1 LGRRPYRAGGLTS
14 DRVHDT
20 TPQLSLVEASS
31 LLEDEFDLAGDLAP
45 LPSERDQNFLAQTP
59 DGCKFVLKIA
69 KSDERRE
76 VLELQNAAIAH
87 LRRELADLD
96 WPELR
101 RTVRGAQIAE
111 TRDHRGRTHFARLF
125 SWVEGTPFV
134 HAAPHDSKLLGSL
147 GRALARIDRSLERFT
162 HPAMH
167 RALHW
172 DLKRADQA
180 FRHAHLLSIAQRALI
195 EDHIGAWRELPW
207 PLLRHGVIHGDANDY
222 NVLVR
227 AGEVAAL
234 LDFGDMVH
242 SAVVCDLAIGAA
254 YAMLGKRDALSAA
267 RQVIGSYCCAL
278 PLTPAEAE
286 AVFPLI
292 STRLA
297 MSVCYSAHNAREKS
311 DDPYQ
316 QVSSAPA
323 WQLLADLAALPPGF
337 ALEACRDAALRERR

>member
-1 LGRRPYRAGGLTS
+1 VSSPA
-14 DRVHDT
+14 DT
-20 TPQLSLVEASS
+20 TPRLSLAEAAS
-31 LLEDEFDLAGDLAP
+31 LLEEQFDLAGDLRR
-45 LPSERDQNFLAQTP
+45 LPSERDQNFRVETAA
-59 DGCKFVLKIA
+59 GSGFVLKIA
-69 KSDERRE
+69 KSDERRD

-87 LRRELADLD
+87 LGRELEDLD
-96 WPELR
+96 WPALR
-101 RTVRGAQIAE
+101 ATVRGAQIAE
-111 TRDHRGRTHFARLF
+111 TRDEGGRTHFARLF
-125 SWVEGTPFV
+125 SWVEGTPFA
-134 HAAPHDSKLLGSL
+134 HAAPHDSRLLGSL

-180 FRHAHLLSIAQRALI
+180 FRHAELLSAQQRALI
-195 EDHIGAWRELPW
+195 DDHVVTWRELSW

-222 NVLVR
+222 NLLVR

-234 LDFGDMVH
+234 LDFGDMVY
-242 SAVVCDLAIGAA
+242 SAVVCDLAIGVA
-254 YAMLGKRDALSAA
+254 YAMLGKRDPIPVA
-267 RQVIGSYCCAL
+267 REVIGAYHRDFAL
-278 PLTPAEAE
+278 TAAEAD
-286 AVFPLI
+286 AVFPLACA
-292 STRLA
+292 RLA

-337 ALEACRDAALRERR
+337 APEACRDAALRERR